1 MNQTQQKIQTAG
13 KKAALILRAGSLVSA
28 AVAALAL
35 FAICILLFSVGE
47 TKASFLS
54 AFDVTASNGT
64 TIRMAPDS
72 LLLLFVFM
80 LADAVLITFILFF
93 VYSIF
98 RNIAADGLPF
108 TRANAVLIRK
118 TAVICIL
125 LGLLG
130 SCSDSLVDYYTIG
143 APGWNVNLTGLVMG
157 LALYCLSL
165 IFAYGCD
172 LQQLSDETL

>member
-1 MNQTQQKIQTAG
+1 MNHTQQKIQATG
-13 KKAALILRAGSLVSA
+13 KKAAVILKAGSLVSA
-28 AVAALAL
+28 TLAALAL
-35 FAICILLFSVGE
+35 FAICILLFPVGD

-54 AFDVTASNGT
+54 AFDVKASNGT
-64 TIRMAPDS
+64 IIPMAPGS
-72 LLLLFVFM
+72 LLLLFGFM
-80 LADAVLITFILFF
+80 LADSVLITFILFF

-98 RNIAADGLPF
+98 RNIAVDGLPF
-108 TRANAVLIRK
+108 TQANAILIRK
-118 TAVICIL
+118 AAVVCLL

-143 APGWNVNLTGLVMG
+143 ALGWNVDLTGLVMG